1 MAVPKRRT
9 SKQRKRKRRGGQQA
23 AQSPATQNCPR
34 CGDPRRPHRVCP
46 GCGYYGEREVVR
58 VEDF

>member
-9 SKQRKRKRRGGQQA
+9 SKQRKRKRRTHDKAQA
-23 AQSPATQNCPR
+23 VAHQTCPR

-46 GCGYYGEREVVR
+46 NCGYYGDREVIPIT
-58 VEDF
+58 EF

>member
-9 SKQRKRKRRGGQQA
+9 SKSRKLKRRTHHRAAMPAIQA
-23 AQSPATQNCPR
+23 CPR

-46 GCGYYGEREVVR
+46 SCGFYAGKKRIE
-58 VEDF
+58 VEDE